1 MNRENIGGK
10 LLAVF
15 VATLVGY
22 IAFYQL
28 DRWLRLRH
36 GAWEVTFSTD
46 GGTPSLTIA
55 ESKLKIPDVK
65 LAFAGETSS
74 NLTASV
80 HWRFDDV
87 TKTNL
92 PFGHVVF
99 LDLTYLPGGVTMNFF
114 GHEIEMLPRTLVVNR
129 KEVPWES
136 GKTITLKPEE
146 KLPPDPAK
154 KKSSQY

>member
-15 VATLVGY
+15 AATLVGY

-36 GAWEVTFSTD
+36 GAWEVTFGND
-46 GGTPSLTIA
+46 GGTPSLTIT
-55 ESKLKIPDVK
+55 ESTLKISGAK
-65 LAFAGETSS
+65 LAFAGETNS
-74 NLTASV
+74 NLGAPV

-92 PFGHVVF
+92 PFGQVVF

-114 GHEIEMLPRTLVVNR
+114 GHEIELLPRTLVVNR
-129 KEVPWES
+129 REVPWEP
-136 GKTITLKPEE
+136 GRTITLLPEQ
-146 KLPPDPAK
+146 KLPPDPPPK
-154 KKSSQY
+154 KKSRY